1 MSNCPQALS
10 RQNSMSLDDISQDEF
25 YGTPKPTPVR
35 SRPVTGRTRDRA
47 MMSKAVSIESLQ
59 SETRQQ
65 SVSPS
70 KARYQH
76 PDDIRKISE
85 RYLSSQRRQPDCGN
99 GRSYNGSSN
108 GDSRLTGKQREVE
121 SDDTDRTSPDERAAV
136 KTPEPTFLNE
146 PRYEPRYEPPETP
159 KRSPKLSQSPVKSDS
174 NPLLKLA
181 VPRSARSAR
190 ERKISFKDEKERERE
205 REAQESRK
213 IESDF
218 SDEEEE
224 QDEVLSLDLESKT
237 FSQEISESEAVV
249 SCTDL
254 VPVLPPISKSLV
266 VSSTALVPVES
277 VEIKPLAMSKYPASW
292 SSSLAP
298 ASRLAVTTAGQ
309 NSHSQYSGRDIIIEI
324 SS

>member
-1 MSNCPQALS
+1 MQGFIISIQCSIVCPQALS
-10 RQNSMSLDDISQDEF
+10 RQNSMSMDDISQDEF

-35 SRPVTGRTRDRA
+35 SRPVTGRSRDRA
-47 MMSKAVSIESLQ
+47 TMSKAVSIESLQ
-59 SETRQQ
+59 YETVQLGG
-65 SVSPS
+65 SPS

-85 RYLSSQRRQPDCGN
+85 RYLSSQRKQPEQTN
-99 GRSYNGSSN
+99 TRSYNGSSN
-108 GDSRLTGKQREVE
+108 GHSRLNGKQREVE
-121 SDDTDRTSPDERAAV
+121 SDDTDRTSPEERGAV

-159 KRSPKLSQSPVKSDS
+159 KRSPKPSPVKSDC

-190 ERKISFKDEKERERE
+190 ERKISFKDEKERDRE

-237 FSQEISESEAVV
+237 FSQEISECEAVV

-266 VSSTALVPVES
+266 VSSTDLVPVES
-277 VEIKPLAMSKYPASW
+277 VEIKPLARAKYPPSW

-309 NSHSQYSGRDIIIEI
+309 SSHTQYSGM
-324 SS
+324 